1 MNFSHAHQQ
10 VSPRLSRSMEDLDS
24 ILDRLKITLD
34 STPETRSSPIGQD
47 TFLKTIDNGRWEM
60 YREEDAKTP
69 KIYFYCPTTG
79 EKRLK
84 PPRKGQ
90 KVAQIPRTLKSVPS
104 YGSLGNHTTTT
115 HQHPKSTLVYPYKLH
130 RCTRGSRLSPLGQIF
145 GIVPPPSNSSLHSA
159 HVWYIAQES
168 SITCMY
174 HLFLQQAYI
183 LRKEKWFGHRRDLF
197 CWPYQ
202 RLEMAATSR

>member
-90 KVAQIPRTLKSVPS
+90 MVAQIPRTLKSVPS

-115 HQHPKSTLVYPYKLH
+115 HQHPKSTLV
-130 RCTRGSRLSPLGQIF
+130 SNLS
-145 GIVPPPSNSSLHSA
+145 N
-159 HVWYIAQES
+159 YI
-168 SITCMY
+168 
-174 HLFLQQAYI
+174 FLQTTKLSVHPCRGYTNPQFY
-183 LRKEKWFGHRRDLF
+183 
-197 CWPYQ
+197 
-202 RLEMAATSR
+202 S